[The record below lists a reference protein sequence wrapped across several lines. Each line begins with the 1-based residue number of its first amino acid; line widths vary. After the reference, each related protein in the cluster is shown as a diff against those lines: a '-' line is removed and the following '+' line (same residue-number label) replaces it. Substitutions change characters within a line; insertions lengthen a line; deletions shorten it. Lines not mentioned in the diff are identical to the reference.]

1 MSSPGSEPLPSE
13 RGAGRCR
20 FDVRADDAA
29 FLAMLEDDV
38 RRGLARRPRS
48 IPPKYFYDEAGSQ
61 LFERITRLPEYYLTR
76 VEEALLE
83 GVAADVV
90 APGGPRH
97 AVGLGPRPG
106 PQGGRVLHPAR
117 APPRP
122 PPRPGGFRPV
132 GPGPPGA

>member
-48 IPPKYFYDEAGSQ
+48 IPPKYFYDEAGSP
-61 LFERITRLPEYYLTR
+61 LFERVTRLPQYYLTR
-76 VEEALLE
+76 GEEALLQ
-83 GVAADVV
+83 GVAAH
-90 APGGPRH
+90 PGARVRPR
-97 AVGLGPRPG
+97 GLGE
-106 PQGGRVLHPAR
+106 
-117 APPRP
+117 
-122 PPRPGGFRPV
+122 
-132 GPGPPGA
+132 PGPPPWRN

>member
-61 LFERITRLPEYYLTR
+61 LFERITPLPEDYLTR
-76 VEEALLE
+76 GEEALLE
-83 GVAADVV
+83 GGAADVV
-90 APGGPRH
+90 ARVGPRD
-97 AVGLGPRPG
+97 VVELGPGSCR
-106 PQGGRVLHPAR
+106 QGRRFLDAPR
-117 APPRP
+117 APPRAP
-122 PPRPGGFRPV
+122 HLPV
-132 GPGPPGA
+132 AF